1 MEKNEYWICP
11 ECGSEVDMNKNGCW
25 RCRFVTDDVSKY
37 KYNWKAEFVSNLKIM
52 SIVIAS
58 LIALIALSIFL
69 IICVDNYY
77 VEKQAE
83 EARIAMEKEALKE
96 QQHRDF
102 VERMAE
108 RQRESDEQN
117 RKMLNNRFQSKQNN
131 ALQKI
136 SNLESRYNSLLTQY
150 GRVIGTS
157 GEVQVMQQL
166 LSTLKEINRIAE
178 KEGVYQKRINNIQG
192 KIKSDLLQRYGR
204 M

>member
-37 KYNWKAEFVSNLKIM
+37 KYNRKAEFVSNLKIM

-77 VEKQAE
+77 MEKQTRIVME
-83 EARIAMEKEALKE
+83 QKARE
-96 QQHRDF
+96 QQIKEFEQHLSNMQIREEERRDYDK
-102 VERMAE
+102 
-108 RQRESDEQN
+108 Q
-117 RKMLNNRFQSKQNN
+117 RFQSKQNN

-136 SNLESRYNSLLTQY
+136 NNLENQYHNCLAQY
-150 GRVIGTS
+150 GNANGAYEQIHI
-157 GEVQVMQQL
+157 Q
-166 LSTLKEINRIAE
+166 KEMERIL
-178 KEGVYQKRINNIQG
+178 EGINNIAAKENLPY
-192 KIKSDLLQRYGR
+192 KIIKNVQARARMDIAKRYGH
-204 M
+204 

>member
-150 GRVIGTS
+150 GRVIGTN

>member
-37 KYNWKAEFVSNLKIM
+37 KYNRKAEFVSNLKIM

-77 VEKQAE
+77 IEKQTRIVME
-83 EARIAMEKEALKE
+83 QKARE
-96 QQHRDF
+96 QQMKEFEQHLSNMQIREEERRDYDK
-102 VERMAE
+102 
-108 RQRESDEQN
+108 Q
-117 RKMLNNRFQSKQNN
+117 RFQSKQNN

-136 SNLESRYNSLLTQY
+136 NNLENQYNNCLAQY
-150 GRVIGTS
+150 GNANGAYEQIHI
-157 GEVQVMQQL
+157 Q
-166 LSTLKEINRIAE
+166 KEMERIL
-178 KEGVYQKRINNIQG
+178 EGINNIAAKENLPY
-192 KIKSDLLQRYGR
+192 KIIKNVQARARMDIAKRYGH
-204 M
+204 

>member
-77 VEKQAE
+77 IEKQAE

-96 QQHRDF
+96 QQHRDL

-108 RQRESDEQN
+108 RQRDSDEQN
-117 RKMLNNRFQSKQNN
+117 RKMLNNRLQSKQNN

-150 GRVIGTS
+150 GRVIGTN

-166 LSTLKEINRIAE
+166 LSTLKEINNIAE
-178 KEGVYQKRINNIQG
+178 KEGVYQKKINNIQG

>member
-37 KYNWKAEFVSNLKIM
+37 KYNRKAEFVSNLKIM

-77 VEKQAE
+77 IEKQTRIVME
-83 EARIAMEKEALKE
+83 QKARE
-96 QQHRDF
+96 QQIKEFEQHLSNMQIREEERRDYDK
-102 VERMAE
+102 
-108 RQRESDEQN
+108 Q
-117 RKMLNNRFQSKQNN
+117 RFQSKQNN

-136 SNLESRYNSLLTQY
+136 NNLENQYHNCLAQY
-150 GRVIGTS
+150 GNANGAYEQIHI
-157 GEVQVMQQL
+157 Q
-166 LSTLKEINRIAE
+166 KEMERIL
-178 KEGVYQKRINNIQG
+178 EGINNIAAKENLPY
-192 KIKSDLLQRYGR
+192 KIIKNVQARVRMDIAKRYGH
-204 M
+204 